1 MMSCDKEFIIWIQHN
16 RLFSLN
22 DSRIKHVENYLFF
35 LKFLIRNERENIVDD
50 KFLVSCKLYP
60 SHTVPF
66 QIYFWASNDDIMLL
80 SETLYQSNFIDWNSL
95 VRLNKKAVADIK
107 SNW

>member
-1 MMSCDKEFIIWIQHN
+1 MTISKNITTHDEQNDVMRQGVHYLRNQHN
-16 RLFSLN
+16 RLGSVWMAFG
-22 DSRIKHVENYLFF
+22 IKHVENYLFF

-66 QIYFWASNDDIMLL
+66 QIYF
-80 SETLYQSNFIDWNSL
+80 
-95 VRLNKKAVADIK
+95 
-107 SNW
+107 